1 MPHCSTVCV
10 QAAETKQE
18 GKTVENRI
26 TQGVIWKQ
34 ILLFFFPIW
43 FGTFFQ
49 QLYNTADAVIV
60 GNFVGKEAL
69 AAVGGTAVI
78 LNLLVGFF
86 VGIASG
92 ASVIISQRFGS
103 GDRQGVSRA
112 VHTAVALAIAGGA
125 VIMIL
130 GILSTNWSLQ
140 LINTP
145 ADILEESRLY
155 LQVCYLGMIPS
166 ILYNMGT
173 GILRAVG
180 DSRRP
185 LYFLIA
191 ASITNIVLDLL
202 FVVVLDMKVLGVA
215 LGTVI
220 SQVVAAALTMLSL
233 THTEECYK
241 FNWRA
246 MRFDGHILAQ
256 IVRIGLPAGLQSV
269 MYSLSNLVVQ
279 GSINAFGTDVVAAY
293 TAYGKID
300 SVFWM
305 SMNSFGL
312 SITTF
317 VGQNFGAHKYDRVK
331 KSIWQCIG
339 LAFAATAILLG
350 LIMPFGPILYRF
362 FVQDAQVIE
371 LGMDILY
378 YLGPVWPTYVLIEV
392 LSGGVRGTGD
402 SVLPMIMTCFGVCV
416 LRVVWILGIATPFWH
431 TLHGVLVCYPISW
444 SLTSLLFLIYFLQG
458 GWLRRRIR
466 VQQAADE
473 KRQQTE
479 QTV

>member
-1 MPHCSTVCV
+1 M
-10 QAAETKQE
+10 
-18 GKTVENRI
+18 ENRI

-60 GNFVGKEAL
+60 GNFVGKGAL

-92 ASVIISQRFGS
+92 ASVIISQRYGFG
-103 GDRQGVSRA
+103 DAKGVSKT
-112 VHTAVALAIAGGA
+112 VHTAVAISIVGGA
-125 VIMIL
+125 AIMVI
-130 GILSTNWSLQ
+130 GILTTNWSLK
-140 LINTP
+140 LVNVP
-145 ADILEESRLY
+145 EDIFAESRLY

-191 ASITNIVLDLL
+191 ASVTNIALDLL
-202 FVVVLDMKVLGVA
+202 FVVFLKMGVLGVA

-220 SQVVAAALTMLSL
+220 SQIVAAVLTMLSL
-233 THTEECYK
+233 THTSACYRFTWK
-241 FNWRA
+241 EIG
-246 MRFDGHILAQ
+246 FDGQVLSQ
-256 IVRIGLPAGLQSV
+256 IIRIGLPAGLQSV

-279 GSINAFGTDVVAAY
+279 SSVNAFGTDVVAAY

-305 SMNSFGL
+305 TMNSFGL
-312 SITTF
+312 AITTF

-331 KSIWQCIG
+331 KSIWQCVA
-339 LAFAATAILLG
+339 LAFGATALL
-350 LIMPFGPILYRF
+350 LAVIMPFGPYLYRF
-362 FVQDAQVIE
+362 FVPDAEVID

-378 YLGPVWPTYVLIEV
+378 FLGPVWPTYVLVEV

-402 SVLPMIMTCFGVCV
+402 SIIPMVMTCMGVCV
-416 LRVVWILGIATPFWH
+416 LRVVWILGVATPLWH

-444 SLTSLLFLIYFLQG
+444 SLTSILFLIYFLHG
-458 GWLRRRIR
+458 GWLRRRMKA
-466 VQQAADE
+466 QQNE
-473 KRQQTE
+473 ENTPTE
-479 QTV
+479 IPA